1 MSSFFK
7 KEFTFDRVARIFFI
21 SVCVAIFGFI
31 CYRIRDAL
39 IPFIIGWILAAAL
52 MPIVRF
58 FQYRLH
64 LKVRLLAILATVIL
78 ILGVLTALFFLFVP
92 PTIAEFK
99 KTGDLIIKF
108 EENIKDDD
116 YLPPQVRDYIGRFVD
131 FKEYKEKFNSK
142 EAFEYVKRHIPQL
155 IDIISKAVFKVFTLI
170 SVVFIF
176 LYCFFIMLYFEKI
189 QNGFFDLLP
198 ESWKGSV
205 RKVISDLANSTGR
218 YFRGQSLIA
227 SIVGVLFCI
236 GFLIIGIPLAIPLGL
251 FIGMLNMIP
260 YAQFIGLF
268 PTILLCGL
276 HSADTGIPFWR
287 LIVFCLILF
296 TVVQVTQD
304 TILTPNIMN
313 KVTGLNPA
321 IILLCLTIGGTL
333 FGVLGIIMAL
343 PLAPMM
349 LTYYH
354 TYILKKPME
363 VPESEKKPDKRENNK
378 E

>member
-1 MSSFFK
+1 M
-7 KEFTFDRVARIFFI
+7 
-21 SVCVAIFGFI
+21 
-31 CYRIRDAL
+31 
-39 IPFIIGWILAAAL
+39 
-52 MPIVRF
+52 
-58 FQYRLH
+58 
-64 LKVRLLAILATVIL
+64 
-78 ILGVLTALFFLFVP
+78 LF
-92 PTIAEFK
+92 
-99 KTGDLIIKF
+99 
-108 EENIKDDD
+108 
-116 YLPPQVRDYIGRFVD
+116 R
-131 FKEYKEKFNSK
+131 S
-142 EAFEYVKRHIPQL
+142 
-155 IDIISKAVFKVFTLI
+155 
-170 SVVFIF
+170 
-176 LYCFFIMLYFEKI
+176 
-189 QNGFFDLLP
+189 
-198 ESWKGSV
+198 
-205 RKVISDLANSTGR
+205 
-218 YFRGQSLIA
+218 
-227 SIVGVLFCI
+227 LFCI